1 MTNKAAIIQCIVLH
15 NALNKL
21 RVHLD
26 TFSAGLEVMGVKE
39 LITLFPNVMKPLL
52 VYGVTRAHDV
62 VRMLRPHPA
71 KMNKEELRVWQFL
84 LEFINGANEEGI

>member
-1 MTNKAAIIQCIVLH
+1 MYCAIH

-26 TFSAGLEVMGVKE
+26 AFSAALEVMGVKE
-39 LITLFPNVMKPLL
+39 LITLFPNVMKPLF

-62 VRMLRPHPA
+62 VRMLRPHHF
-71 KMNKEELRVWQFL
+71 KNLKV
-84 LEFINGANEEGI
+84 INFEISINLNINHYH

>member
-39 LITLFPNVMKPLL
+39 LITLFSN
-52 VYGVTRAHDV
+52 VTRAHDV